1 MKRHLKK
8 IVLGIAALL
17 VLVIAGSWFYT
28 KVLNDPQ
35 DAKTAQDA
43 VDIVQGTTS
52 GTTGDTT
59 ADTAG
64 ETTSTAVATTVAL
77 EGPVDGDWAPT
88 SESELCYRVKETING
103 FATEGVG
110 CTNVV
115 SGAMTL
121 EGTTLTSADFTVD
134 MTTFTSDKTKRDES
148 FNGKVMEVATYPT
161 GTFVLTSPVDFGAV
175 PAEGETIT
183 VTATGDLTLH
193 GVTKSV
199 TFDLSAA
206 YGNDKIGVFGKI
218 PVLFADYGIDNPS
231 FAVVSTED
239 NGLLE
244 FVLAFERA

>member
-1 MKRHLKK
+1 M
-8 IVLGIAALL
+8 
-17 VLVIAGSWFYT
+17 
-28 KVLNDPQ
+28 
-35 DAKTAQDA
+35 
-43 VDIVQGTTS
+43 
-52 GTTGDTT
+52 
-59 ADTAG
+59 
-64 ETTSTAVATTVAL
+64 
-77 EGPVDGDWAPT
+77 
-88 SESELCYRVKETING
+88 CYRVKETING

-115 SGAMTL
+115 TGAMTL

-148 FNGKVMEVATYPT
+148 FNGEVMEVATYPT

-175 PAEGETIT
+175 PADGETIT

-199 TFDLSAA
+199 IFDLSAA

-231 FAVVSTED
+231 FAVVATED